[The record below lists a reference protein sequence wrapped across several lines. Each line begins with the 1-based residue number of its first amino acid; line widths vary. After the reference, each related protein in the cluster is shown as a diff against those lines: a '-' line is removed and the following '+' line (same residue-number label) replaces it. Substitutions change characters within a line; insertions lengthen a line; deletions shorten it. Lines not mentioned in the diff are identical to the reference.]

1 MRGPQ
6 TYSVIDRSKR
16 DVIVGTIIKNS
27 VLATVIF
34 SSAMLLKSDEVV
46 DSIQIFT
53 IMEWQNGALLYAWL
67 LVVVLFHS
75 PNYSD

>member
-6 TYSVIDRSKR
+6 TYLVIDRSKR